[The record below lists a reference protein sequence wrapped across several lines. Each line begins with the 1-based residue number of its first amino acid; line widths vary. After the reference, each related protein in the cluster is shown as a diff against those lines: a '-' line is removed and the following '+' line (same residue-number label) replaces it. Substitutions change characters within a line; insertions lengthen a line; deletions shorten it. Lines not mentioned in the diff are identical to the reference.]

1 MIKKIFIFLII
12 ILSLGQGVFYYKNIN
27 NIKKNNINSE
37 ECIYEENN
45 VKNIKEINKELS
57 LFEKNEIISYNKSEN
72 KWVININL
80 KGNKE
85 EIEEALLILKE
96 DYHINNYD
104 LFYKNKIFTLE
115 LEIQGK

>member
-1 MIKKIFIFLII
+1 MIKKILIFFMIV
-12 ILSLGQGVFYYKNIN
+12 LSLGQGFLYYKNVN
-27 NIKKNNINSE
+27 NIKNNNINTE

-45 VKNIKEINKELS
+45 VKNIKEINNDLKI
-57 LFEKNEIISYNKSEN
+57 FEKNEIISYNKSEN
-72 KWVININL
+72 RWVININL

-96 DYHINNYD
+96 NYHINNYD